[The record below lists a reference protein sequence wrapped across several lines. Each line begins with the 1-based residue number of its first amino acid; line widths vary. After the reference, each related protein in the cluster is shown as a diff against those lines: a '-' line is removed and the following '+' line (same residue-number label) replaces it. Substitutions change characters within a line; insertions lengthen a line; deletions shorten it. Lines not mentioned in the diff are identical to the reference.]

1 MAKAKKE
8 VSQEIVDKVGI
19 ENLKRIELPLDDNN
33 NEILEVIVSV
43 PDRRTMGQYL
53 KYQNVN
59 PAKAQEILVKNC
71 NLKNSKEKIAIIIT
85 GWSKYFG
92 SDKYFYENPY
102 LSDELTE
109 LIIEKNFKGIA
120 IDTCSVDKYGK
131 DTNHKKLL
139 ENNVWIVENITNC
152 DNLNKTSYSSFFI
165 PLNIEAE
172 ASPVRAFLKKD

>member
-1 MAKAKKE
+1 M
-8 VSQEIVDKVGI
+8 
-19 ENLKRIELPLDDNN
+19 NLKKKLCALFLMGSFVLNCFSVNSTVINFNMNPYELL
-33 NEILEVIVSV
+33 NESDEMVRSTE
-43 PDRRTMGQYL
+43 DWFSCFFQ
-53 KYQNVN
+53 
-59 PAKAQEILVKNC
+59 

-85 GWSKYFG
+85 GWSKYFS